1 MQTEF
6 LITKLVPAPEPEW
19 SWVIV
24 FHLEHIVWA
33 AGEKGSIVPTHRHRA
48 LLHIVGVRKLGYVGE
63 KRGAIQRPGVA
74 ATGNLKGWESTLRKV
89 VQFRSFE
96 GYEMVVTSNS

>member
-24 FHLEHIVWA
+24 LHL
-33 AGEKGSIVPTHRHRA
+33 GGGSIASTHRFGT
-48 LLHIVGVRKLGYVGE
+48 LLHIVGVRKLGYVGK

-74 ATGNLKGWESTLRKV
+74 ATGNLKGWNKNTRKI
-89 VQFRSFE
+89 
-96 GYEMVVTSNS
+96 GN